1 MTPGAYYLFHAKVNA
16 HFSRGGR
23 GESKA
28 RAMICED
35 CRTANP
41 DGATFCLAC
50 GVRLRSVSRPSAE
63 RRPIHVVFCD
73 VVGSTPLS
81 EQLDPEDLREL
92 LQQFQRI
99 CADVVA
105 RFGGHI
111 AQFLGDGVLVY
122 FGYPRAR
129 EDDALRAVRA
139 GLEIVSAVSREALAG
154 QKVRVRVGIHSG
166 LVVVGEVGVPGHRAE
181 LAVGETPNVAARVQA
196 EASPDTVVVSHAT
209 ERLVRGFFMME
220 DLGPR
225 SLRGLSQQVRL
236 YTVVSESGARNRL
249 EAAKASGLTP
259 FVGRSDEM
267 AVLLRNWEETCAGRG
282 RVLSILGEAGVG
294 KSRLVE
300 AFKARGIGDRLEII
314 QFGCSE
320 YLRNSAFHPFAAAL
334 AQRSD
339 LPHASGP
346 DPRPARL
353 PLHYAERF
361 KLPAE
366 QAAFVLA
373 DLLATPV
380 DGGEALVDL
389 PPTRRRQL
397 TMDALSNWLLHLEGD
412 SAKLV
417 VLEDV
422 HWADASTLELIET
435 VAERLSSSRLLML
448 LTVRPDYP
456 AARTVGRPLDL
467 VQLRPLARADAALMA
482 SNVAGGK
489 SLPDELTA
497 RLDDWTR
504 GVPLYVEEFTK
515 GLLETGVLIER
526 GTRFEL
532 SGPLP
537 KTLVPQTLASPLAA
551 RIDRLGPAKPVVQ
564 LAAVL
569 GMEVRYDMLAAVSDW
584 TENALREALHRLLG
598 AELVV
603 ESAAEPAAVFSFRHA
618 LIRDAAYNSLLL
630 TDRREIHRRIVQ
642 AIRNKFVDVAE
653 SRPEVVAHHAAEA
666 GLAELAVAEWQ
677 RASERAL
684 ARAANWEAL
693 AHIDEGLRQVDL
705 LSPGPERH
713 ERQLSFELA
722 RGPALMA
729 VKGFQAPD
737 VTATYRRAQELCDKL
752 GDRSRMFSILW
763 GLWANHFVAGELVP
777 ALSFGEQVLGLAETT
792 GDPALLVPAYHAVGY
807 TLCYTAEFGRSL
819 ALARAGIALFDMEA
833 ERRNVRLFQLSS
845 TVCLHQ
851 FAAISLWMLGFPEQ
865 ARREVG
871 EAIALARALSHPPS
885 LAYAQSASTFGA
897 PFLLSDYDAMDAASR
912 EAIEL
917 SREEKFSLWPP
928 VVQVFR
934 GWLMVTGGDAQGGLA
949 QMREG
954 LSTFR
959 RAGGGLLRTPM
970 ATLMARAAFR
980 SGDAAGALEIVKNAL
995 HEIASTQEH
1004 NFEPELHRVRGEI
1017 LAYQQAPAEAE
1028 QSFRMAL
1035 AVARGQGARSLELR
1049 AAVSLAAFLRENGR
1063 AAEGM
1068 RLVQDVYG
1076 TFTEGFETPDLCA
1089 ARSLLA

>member
-1 MTPGAYYLFHAKVNA
+1 M
-16 HFSRGGR
+16 
-23 GESKA
+23 
-28 RAMICED
+28 MCED

-50 GVRLRSVSRPSAE
+50 GVRLRSASRPSAE

-81 EQLDPEDLREL
+81 EQLDPEDFREL

-99 CADVVA
+99 CANVVT
-105 RFGGHI
+105 RFGGHV

-139 GLEIVSAVSREALAG
+139 GLEIVGAVSRKALAG
-154 QKVRVRVGIHSG
+154 HRIRVRVGIHSG

-196 EASPDTVVVSHAT
+196 EAAPDTVVVSHTT
-209 ERLVRGFFMME
+209 ERLVRGFFTTE

-225 SLRGLSQQVRL
+225 SLRGLSQQVGL
-236 YTVVSESGARNRL
+236 YTVVSDSGARNRL
-249 EAAKASGLTP
+249 EAAKATGLTP

-267 AVLLRNWEETCAGRG
+267 AVLLRNWKETCAGRG
-282 RVLSILGEAGVG
+282 RVVSIVGEAGVG

-300 AFKARGIGDRLEII
+300 AFKANGVANRLEVIHC
-314 QFGCSE
+314 GCSE
-320 YLRNSAFHPFAAAL
+320 YLRNSAFHAFAAAL

-339 LPHASGP
+339 LHDGPSP
-346 DPRPARL
+346 DPRQARVM
-353 PLHYAERF
+353 HYAERF
-361 KLPAE
+361 KLPPE

-380 DGGEALVDL
+380 DGGDAVVDL

-397 TMDALSNWLLHLEGD
+397 TMDALSNWLLHIEGD

-422 HWADASTLELIET
+422 HWADASTLQLIED
-435 VAERLSSSRLLML
+435 AADRLSSSRVLML
-448 LTVRPDYP
+448 LTVRPEYP
-456 AARTVGRPLDL
+456 AARTVGRPSTL
-467 VQLRPLARADAALMA
+467 VQLRPLARADAAVMA

-515 GLLETGVLIER
+515 GLLETGVLIDK
-526 GTRFEL
+526 GTCFEL

-551 RIDRLGPAKPVVQ
+551 RIDRLGPAKPVLQ
-564 LAAVL
+564 LAAVI
-569 GMEVRYDMLAAVSDW
+569 GMEVRYGMLAAVSDW

-598 AELVV
+598 AELVI
-603 ESAAEPAAVFSFRHA
+603 ESVTEPAEVFSFRHA

-653 SRPEVVAHHAAEA
+653 SRPEIVAHHAAEA
-666 GLAELAVAEWQ
+666 GLAELAVVEWQ

-693 AHIDEGLRQVDL
+693 AHIDEGLRQVDN
-705 LSPGPERH
+705 LSLGPERY

-729 VKGFQAPD
+729 VKGFQAAD
-737 VTATYRRAQELCDKL
+737 VTATYRRAQELCEKL
-752 GDRSRMFSILW
+752 GDRSRMFSVLW

-777 ALSFGEQVLGLAETT
+777 ALSFGEQVLSLAETT
-792 GDPALLVPAYHAVGY
+792 DDPALLVPAYHAVGY
-807 TLCYTAEFGRSL
+807 TLCYTAEFERSL
-819 ALARAGIALFDMEA
+819 ALARAGIALFDLEA
-833 ERRNVRLFQLSS
+833 ERKNVRLFQLSS
-845 TVCLHQ
+845 TVCMRQ

-865 ARREVG
+865 ARRELG
-871 EAIALARALSHPPS
+871 EAIALARALRHPPS
-885 LAYAQSASTFGA
+885 LAYAQSASTFGVL
-897 PFLLSDYDAMDAASR
+897 FLLSDYEALDAASR

-934 GWLMVTGGDAQGGLA
+934 GWLAVTAGDPHGGLA
-949 QMREG
+949 QMKEG

-970 ATLMARAAFR
+970 ASLMARASFR
-980 SGDAAGALEIVKNAL
+980 SGDTTGALEIIKNAL
-995 HEIASTQEH
+995 GEIATTQEH
-1004 NFEPELHRVRGEI
+1004 NFEPELHRARGEI
-1017 LAYQQAPAEAE
+1017 LASRRAMAEAE

-1049 AAVSLAAFLRENGR
+1049 AAVSLAAFLREHGR
-1063 AAEGM
+1063 GAEGT
-1068 RLVQDVYG
+1068 RLVQGVYG

-1089 ARSLLA
+1089 ARSLLE